1 MPISPLSYHGALCIA
16 RLFFAL
22 FDITQNPSLHG
33 GSRACSVEPRRRPS
47 GSANQMERHMADKD
61 KGKGKPYLS
70 VVRDTDRL
78 TAKQE
83 AFAQQVAEGAIL
95 SDAYRD
101 CYSADN
107 MADRTVWTEAC
118 RLASNPKVATRIKAI
133 QTERE
138 SDQRM
143 IRLRREEYV
152 LKRLQQE
159 AEQAETDGARVRSL
173 ELLGRTISMFS
184 DRVEIEQDESKSAA
198 ELERDLEKRLRDLL
212 GE

>member
-1 MPISPLSYHGALCIA
+1 M
-16 RLFFAL
+16 
-22 FDITQNPSLHG
+22 T
-33 GSRACSVEPRRRPS
+33 
-47 GSANQMERHMADKD
+47 DKS

-83 AFAQQVAEGAIL
+83 AFAQQVAGGAIL
-95 SDAYRD
+95 SDAYRE
-101 CYSADN
+101 CYAAEN

-133 QTERE
+133 QTDRE

-143 IRLRREEYV
+143 VRLRREEYV

-198 ELERDLEKRLRDLL
+198 ELEADLEKRLRDLL

>member
-1 MPISPLSYHGALCIA
+1 
-16 RLFFAL
+16 
-22 FDITQNPSLHG
+22 
-33 GSRACSVEPRRRPS
+33 
-47 GSANQMERHMADKD
+47 MERHMTDKS

-83 AFAQQVAEGAIL
+83 AFAQQVAGGAIL
-95 SDAYRD
+95 SDAYRE
-101 CYSADN
+101 CYAAEN

-133 QTERE
+133 QTDRE

-143 IRLRREEYV
+143 VRLRREEYV

-173 ELLGRTISMFS
+173 ELLGRTISMFA
-184 DRVEIEQDESKSAA
+184 DRVEVEQDESKSAA